1 MEDIMKLELDI
12 EDRRLL
18 LQGIWKELSH
28 YQGIIDK
35 QEANSMALNHANNM
49 QKRLWALE
57 DKIVGFMKG

>member
-1 MEDIMKLELDI
+1 MKIELEI

-28 YQGIIDK
+28 YQGIIDRE
-35 QEANSMALNHANNM
+35 EANSMALNHANNM

-57 DKIVGFMKG
+57 EKIVGFMTKAK

>member
-1 MEDIMKLELDI
+1 MKIELDI

>member
-1 MEDIMKLELDI
+1 MKIELEI

-28 YQGIIDK
+28 YQGIIDRE
-35 QEANSMALNHANNM
+35 EANSMALNHANNM

-57 DKIVGFMKG
+57 EKIVGFMVKGK

>member
-1 MEDIMKLELDI
+1 MKIELEI

-35 QEANSMALNHANNM
+35 EEANSMALNHANNM

>member
-1 MEDIMKLELDI
+1 MKLELDI

-49 QKRLWALE
+49 QKKLWALE

>member
-1 MEDIMKLELDI
+1 MKIELEI

-28 YQGIIDK
+28 YQGIIDRE
-35 QEANSMALNHANNM
+35 EANSMALNHANNM

-57 DKIVGFMKG
+57 EKIVGFMTKGK